1 MVVYCMIQLIYTLLD
16 ILAICALI
24 ILIINKFTVINDIVV
39 YSAYIILFIYIIIKL
54 VEHFQ
59 RL

>member
-1 MVVYCMIQLIYTLLD
+1 MIQLIYTLLD